1 MSLPTQIKIIYPE
14 ITDSDF
20 IGSIILQ
27 DDGNGA
33 YIKTWDHPTLTQ
45 PTDEQLAAVAEQS
58 EAREASELNRKIW
71 PTVADFYAEF
81 TSTEKYAIQSSNV
94 PAIVVARGDLAMWR
108 GDVWSD
114 NVDVLAGLD
123 AMVEA
128 GVITAE
134 RKIEILKK

>member
-1 MSLPTQIKIIYPE
+1 MDLALVIDRLVPGADFQRADDFLTLKTTWSDNRPIPSEEE
-14 ITDSDF
+14 INASWAE
-20 IGSIILQ
+20 IE
-27 DDGNGA
+27 A
-33 YIKTWDHPTLTQ
+33 
-45 PTDEQLAAVAEQS
+45 EQVLAAS
-58 EAREASELNRKIW
+58 RKIW
-71 PTVADFYAEF
+71 ATVADFYAEF
-81 TSTEKYAIQSSNV
+81 TGTEKYLIQSSTV

>member
-1 MSLPTQIKIIYPE
+1 MDLALVIDKLVPSADYRRADNLATLAETWVDARPIPSEEAINAAWAE
-14 ITDSDF
+14 IE
-20 IGSIILQ
+20 
-27 DDGNGA
+27 A
-33 YIKTWDHPTLTQ
+33 
-45 PTDEQLAAVAEQS
+45 EQVLAAA
-58 EAREASELNRKIW
+58 RKIW
-71 PTVADFYAEF
+71 ATVADFYAEF
-81 TSTEKYAIQSSNV
+81 TGTEKYLIQSSTV
-94 PAIVVARGDLAMWR
+94 PAIVVARGDLTMWR